1 MPALSH
7 YGFLR
12 RNQIKGP
19 LKTRANSS
27 IKKARISILEGNLD
41 NSNISVQNAIIALD
55 KAAKKGAIH
64 KKNAAGK
71 KIKNYSAIKQTS
83 KTAFLIIIILIICPP
98 YSIDTSNSVC

>member
-1 MPALSH
+1 MTAAKSLSVSI
-7 YGFLR
+7 R

-64 KKNAAGK
+64 KKNAARRK
-71 KIKNYSAIKQTS
+71 SRITRQLNKLQKQLS
-83 KTAFLIIIILIICPP
+83 
-98 YSIDTSNSVC
+98 